1 MGDHEADKTPLLNDR
16 TYDLFGNIVRL
27 FIPALGVFYATIA
40 EIWDIPQAD
49 RVVGTLAAVGLLLG
63 VILQISKSQYKKTEA
78 DKDGVIDVFPT
89 NKGAELGRMSLNL
102 SADDIAGKQ
111 LLTLKV
117 NNLDSSSQ

>member
-1 MGDHEADKTPLLNDR
+1 MGDHEAGKTPLLNDR

-63 VILQISKSQYKKTEA
+63 VILQISKGQYKKTEA

-89 NKGAELGRMSLNL
+89 NEGAELGRMSLNL

>member
-1 MGDHEADKTPLLNDR
+1 MSDTATDKTPLLTDK

-40 EIWDIPQAD
+40 EIWNIPNPE
-49 RVVGTLAAVGLLLG
+49 RVVGTLAALGLLLG

-89 NKGAELGRMSLNL
+89 NEGAELGRMSLNL
-102 SADDIAGKQ
+102 SADDISGKQ

-117 NNLDSSSQ
+117 NNLGAPSQ